1 MRRVGTEEGEREGE
15 RVLGG
20 KEELSM
26 LAGEEK
32 PSSRAS
38 GITSVVLL
46 TPWCFTSFET
56 ARF

>member
-1 MRRVGTEEGEREGE
+1 MGTEEGEREGE

-38 GITSVVLL
+38 GITWVVLL